1 MKQLEKF
8 EDLLTIIKRG
18 SRIVIHSAAAEPRW
32 LEEELA
38 TWGPNVGELEI
49 YMLSPMKTVPFASL
63 APDYLKIHAWVPGHG
78 LRGVA
83 GADSIEY
90 YRHPLSRIPDLY
102 LAGSARADVL
112 FLHVSPPDRYGRMS
126 LGVSVD
132 YMPAVLATHPIVVAE
147 VDPNMTRT
155 SGDTIVIEDQID
167 YWFSTEE
174 GPLVV
179 PPPPIDEG
187 ERRIAR
193 MVANLIS
200 DGAILQTGVGSIP
213 DAVLHELA
221 SNPPRDLG
229 IHTGIF
235 TDGVV
240 ELAATGNVTNATKPH
255 SYRKMATA
263 MAWGTPALYEYLDD
277 NEDVEFR
284 SCSFTHDAKVLLE
297 MEHLYAINSALQIDL
312 TGRVNAEYLNGRV
325 ISAPGGLPDF
335 AAAARSAAKGYSII
349 ALRSTSRDGKTSNIT
364 SAFGPDVPV
373 TLPPGELD
381 FVVTEFGIADLRSLS
396 PSGWAKAL
404 INVAHPDFRAEL
416 GSNVA

>member
-8 EDLLTIIKRG
+8 EDLLPVIRPG
-18 SRIVIHSAAAEPRW
+18 SRFVIHSAAAEPRW

-38 TWGPNVGELEI
+38 TWAPHIGDLEI
-49 YMLSPMKTVPFASL
+49 YMLSPMMAVPFASL
-63 APDYLKIHAWVPGHG
+63 APAYLKIHAWVPGRG

-83 GADSIEY
+83 GSDSIEY
-90 YRHPLSRIPDLY
+90 LRHPLSEIPDLY
-102 LAGSARADVL
+102 LTGSVSADVL
-112 FLHVSPPDRYGRMS
+112 FLHLSPPDQYGRFS

-132 YMPAVLATHPIVVAE
+132 YMPAVLAAHPLVVAE
-147 VDPNMTRT
+147 VDPNMPRT
-155 SGDTIVIEDQID
+155 FGDTFVTEDQID

-179 PPPPIDEG
+179 PSPPIDEG
-187 ERRIAR
+187 ERRIAQ
-193 MVANLIS
+193 MVANMIS
-200 DGAILQTGVGSIP
+200 DGAVLQTGVGSIP
-213 DAVLHELA
+213 DAMLQELA
-221 SNPPRDLG
+221 ANPPRDLG

-240 ELAATGNVTNATKPH
+240 ELANTGKVTNATKPQ

-263 MAWGTPALYEYLDD
+263 MAWGTPALYKYLDS

-284 SCSFTHDAKVLLE
+284 SCSFTHNAKVLLE

-312 TGRVNAEYLNGRV
+312 EGRVNAEYLNGRI

-335 AAAARSAAKGYSII
+335 AAAAKSAAKGLSIV
-349 ALRSTSRDGKTSNIT
+349 ALRSTSRDGKTSNILP
-364 SAFGPDVPV
+364 AFGPDVPI

-396 PSGWAKAL
+396 PSSWARAL
-404 INVAHPDFRAEL
+404 IKVAHPDFRSEL
-416 GSNVA
+416 ARSVA